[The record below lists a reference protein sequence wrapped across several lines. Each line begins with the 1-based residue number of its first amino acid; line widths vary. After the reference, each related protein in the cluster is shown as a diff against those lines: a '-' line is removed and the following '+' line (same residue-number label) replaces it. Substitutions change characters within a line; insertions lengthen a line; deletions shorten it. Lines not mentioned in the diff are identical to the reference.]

1 MNVLSIGN
9 SFSTNAHKFLPEMA
23 KADGEEL
30 LLCNLFIGGCSLERH
45 WNNWREEKTDYE
57 YEIYLPFETKM
68 TRADDVA
75 LHEAVED
82 EDWDVITLQ
91 QCSGLSGIPESYSP
105 YLSELAEYC
114 RMVKPN
120 AKIMLH
126 QTWAYES
133 GCAHPEFSNYGK
145 NQQEMYRALTECYAN
160 AAMEADIDLIIPSG
174 RAWQTARGTFIG
186 DKLTVDGFHGN
197 DLGCYLASA
206 CFYEMIFNKS
216 IYGNEFLPPDIPEN
230 VVEILKLCAHTAV
243 EKGIIIS
250 GNSPA

>member
-9 SFSTNAHKFLPEMA
+9 SFSTNAHKFLPHMA
-23 KADGEEL
+23 KAAGKEL
-30 LLCNLFIGGCSLERH
+30 LLCNLFIGGCSLELH

-57 YEIYLPFETKM
+57 YEIYLPFETEM
-68 TRADDVA
+68 TRATEVA

-82 EDWDVITLQ
+82 EEWDVITLQ

-114 RMVKPN
+114 RMVQPK

-126 QTWAYES
+126 QTWAYEKGS
-133 GCAHPEFSNYGK
+133 AHTDFSRYGR
-145 NQQEMYRALTECYAN
+145 NQDEMYRALTEAYAN
-160 AAMEADIDLIIPSG
+160 ASLEADIDLIIPSG
-174 RAWQTARGTFIG
+174 RAWQTARNTPIG
-186 DKLTVDGFHGN
+186 DKLTVDGYHGN

-206 CFYEMIFNKS
+206 CFYEMIFGES
-216 IYGNEFLPPDIPEN
+216 IFGNSFMLPDIPEN

-243 EKGIIIS
+243 ENGIIKI
-250 GNSPA
+250 